1 MPINWKEAS
10 AYKLAKQLEKNLEKF
25 IPLPHIYNVKDS
37 VHLMNNLYEIPLEK
51 DMKLVSF
58 DITNMYTN
66 IPMKELI
73 KTIDNMC
80 KQNDLDRIIYKEI
93 IQTCKLIITQN
104 YFQHTN
110 TQYLQ
115 EKGLAMGAPTTSIF
129 SEIYL
134 QYLENTKIFNILRN
148 HQLVGYLKV

>member
-73 KTIDNMC
+73 KIIENMC
-80 KQNDLDRIIYKEI
+80 KQNDLDRTIYK
-93 IQTCKLIITQN
+93 
-104 YFQHTN
+104 
-110 TQYLQ
+110 
-115 EKGLAMGAPTTSIF
+115 
-129 SEIYL
+129 
-134 QYLENTKIFNILRN
+134 
-148 HQLVGYLKV
+148 